1 MLEMITSDGVEFDC
15 RGALAVESRVKIRR
29 EKNAAGDF
37 RGANGMNVLR
47 RIFSILAMTIVC
59 VMPCVAQTR
68 PAAAPVAK
76 SSAHAA
82 KPGGANARPKL
93 VVILVVDQMRA
104 DYVEHFRQQWT
115 GGLARLVNE
124 GAWFRQAA
132 YPYQTTVTCVGH
144 TTISTGAFPVTSGVV
159 ANTWYERD
167 EEGGAK
173 NVACTA
179 DLHVKDI
186 GIGGETS
193 GGDSPARLRVDTFSD
208 ALREQSGGG
217 TRVVA
222 FSLKARA
229 AITLAGH
236 RADAVAWHDTRT
248 GAWATSS
255 FYGAA
260 APDFL
265 THYVTAH
272 PVSADYG
279 KTWTLLLPES
289 EYLYGDPNI
298 DPPDGRRAPNGWTTS
313 FPHPLR
319 GLPADTAPGPAFY
332 TQWDA
337 SPFSDAYMARMASAA
352 VDSLKLGQGASTDFL
367 AISFS
372 ALDEIGHGT
381 GPHSREVQ
389 DILAHLDQ
397 DLGELFAHL
406 DAKVGKGNY
415 VVAFSADHG
424 VAPIPEQA
432 QRDGLGGGRVSTAA
446 IRRAINQLTGESIG
460 DANAVGAFNDGD
472 LSFTAS
478 ASEKLRKKPEALAAI
493 VCAIEATPG
502 IARVFRPEELY
513 PLPQTPDP
521 ILRAAS
527 LSYVE
532 GRSGDLIVALK
543 PYWIFGEAAGGGT
556 THGSANLYDQRVPL
570 LFYGAGIHPGIFL
583 SGASPA
589 DIAPTLAYLCGITL
603 ARVDGHLLTEAV
615 APNSQTSAPG
625 RTTTPQ

>member
-1 MLEMITSDGVEFDC
+1 M
-15 RGALAVESRVKIRR
+15 
-29 EKNAAGDF
+29 NA
-37 RGANGMNVLR
+37 RR
-47 RIFSILAMTIVC
+47 RIFLSILAIAVTSA
-59 VMPCVAQTR
+59 MPCAAQTK
-68 PAAAPVAK
+68 PATVPAKAPV
-76 SSAHAA
+76 HATHA
-82 KPGGANARPKL
+82 GIANPRPKL

-124 GAWFRQAA
+124 GAWFREAA
-132 YPYQTTVTCVGH
+132 YPYQTTVTCAGH
-144 TTISTGAFPVTSGVV
+144 TTISTGAFPATSGVI
-159 ANTWYERD
+159 ANSWYERD

-173 NVACTA
+173 SVACTT
-179 DLHVKDI
+179 DSHVKDI

-236 RADAVAWHDTRT
+236 RADAVAWHDART

-255 FYGAA
+255 FYGATSS
-260 APDFL
+260 DFL
-265 THYVTAH
+265 TQYVMAH

-279 KTWTLLLPES
+279 KTWALLLPES
-289 EYLYGDPNI
+289 AYLYNDPA
-298 DPPDGRRAPNGWTTS
+298 DGRRAPNGWTTS

-319 GLPADTAPGPAFY
+319 GLPTDTAPSPTFY
-332 TQWDA
+332 AQWDA
-337 SPFSDAYMARMASAA
+337 SPFSDAYMARMAGAA
-352 VDSLKLGQGASTDFL
+352 VDSLKLGQGSSTDFL
-367 AISFS
+367 AVSFS
-372 ALDEIGHGT
+372 ALDDIGHPM

-389 DILAHLDQ
+389 DVLARLDR

-406 DAKVGKGNY
+406 DAKVGRGNY

-432 QRDGLGGGRVSTAA
+432 QRDGLGGGRVSTAT
-446 IRRAINQLTGESIG
+446 IRKQINQLTGDLIG
-460 DANAVGAFNDGD
+460 DANAVGAITDGD
-472 LSFTAS
+472 ISFTA
-478 ASEKLRKKPEALAAI
+478 AAYEKLHKKPEALDAI
-493 VCAIEATPG
+493 VREIAATLG
-502 IARVFRPEELY
+502 VARVFRPEELY

-527 LSYVE
+527 LSYVP
-532 GRSGDLIVALK
+532 GRSGDLVVSLK
-543 PYWIFGEAAGGGT
+543 PYWIFSNTPNDGT
-556 THGSANLYDQRVPL
+556 THGSAYLYDQRVPL
-570 LFYGAGIHPGIFL
+570 IFYGFGIRHGEFL
-583 SGASPA
+583 TGSSSA

-603 ARVDGHLLTEAV
+603 ARVDGHLLTDAV
-615 APNSQTSAPG
+615 APISSTPAPA
-625 RTTTPQ
+625 RTTTPH

>member
-1 MLEMITSDGVEFDC
+1 MIA
-15 RGALAVESRVKIRR
+15 RGRILLSVLTMALA
-29 EKNAAGDF
+29 G
-37 RGANGMNVLR
+37 
-47 RIFSILAMTIVC
+47 AMT
-59 VMPCVAQTR
+59 CVAQTK
-68 PAAAPVAK
+68 PAAAP
-76 SSAHAA
+76 A
-82 KPGGANARPKL
+82 KPPVHTTKAGTANPRPKL

-132 YPYQTTVTCVGH
+132 YPYMTTVTCVGH
-144 TTISTGAFPVTSGVV
+144 TTISTGAFPATSGVV
-159 ANTWYERD
+159 GNTWYDRD

-173 NVACTA
+173 SVACTA
-179 DLHVKDI
+179 DSHVKDI

-193 GGDSPARLRVDTFSD
+193 GGDSPARLRVNTFSD

-229 AITLAGH
+229 AVTLAGH
-236 RADAVAWHDTRT
+236 RADAVAWHDART

-255 FYGAA
+255 FYGAS
-260 APDFL
+260 APEFL
-265 THYVTAH
+265 SQYVTAH

-289 EYLYGDPNI
+289 AYLYNDPV
-298 DPPDGRRAPNGWTTS
+298 DGRHAPNGWTTS

-319 GLPADTAPGPAFY
+319 GLPTDNAPGPAFY

-367 AISFS
+367 AVSFS

-397 DLGELFAHL
+397 DLGDFFAHL
-406 DAKVGKGNY
+406 DAKVGRGNY

-424 VAPIPEQA
+424 VAPVPEQA
-432 QRDGLGGGRVSTAA
+432 QRDGLGGGRVSTTA
-446 IRRAINQLTGESIG
+446 IRRAINQLTTDSIG
-460 DANAVGAFNDGD
+460 DANAVAAISDAD
-472 LSFTAS
+472 ISFTPA
-478 ASEKLRKKPEALAAI
+478 AYEKLRKKPEALDAI
-493 VCAIEATPG
+493 VRAIEATPG
-502 IARVFRPEELY
+502 VLRVFRPEELH

-527 LSYVE
+527 LSYVP
-532 GRSGDLIVALK
+532 GRSGDLIVALR
-543 PYWIFGEAAGGGT
+543 PYWIVGNSPNDGT
-556 THGSANLYDQRVPL
+556 THGTANSYDQRVPL
-570 LFYGAGIHPGIFL
+570 FFYGFGIRPGIFL
-583 SGASPA
+583 TSASSA

-603 ARVDGHLLTEAV
+603 ARVDGHLLTDAV
-615 APNSQTSAPG
+615 ETKSPA
-625 RTTTPQ
+625 TTPAPARGSNPH

>member
-1 MLEMITSDGVEFDC
+1 MIVRRRLFLSIL
-15 RGALAVESRVKIRR
+15 ALAVY
-29 EKNAAGDF
+29 A
-37 RGANGMNVLR
+37 
-47 RIFSILAMTIVC
+47 
-59 VMPCVAQTR
+59 MPCIAQTK
-68 PAAAPVAK
+68 PAVA
-76 SSAHAA
+76 SA
-82 KPGGANARPKL
+82 KPAVHATKASLASARPKL

-132 YPYQTTVTCVGH
+132 YPYQTTVTCAGH
-144 TTISTGAFPVTSGVV
+144 TTISTGAFPATSGVI
-159 ANTWYERD
+159 ANSWYERD

-173 NVACTA
+173 SVACTA
-179 DLHVKDI
+179 DSHVKDI

-236 RADAVAWHDTRT
+236 RADAVAWHDART

-255 FYGAA
+255 FYGASE
-260 APDFL
+260 FL
-265 THYVTAH
+265 NEYVAAH
-272 PVSADYG
+272 PVSADFG

-289 EYLYGDPNI
+289 AYLYN

-319 GLPADTAPGPAFY
+319 GLPTDTAPGATFY
-332 TQWDA
+332 AQWDA
-337 SPFSDAYMARMASAA
+337 SPFSDAYMARMAGAA

-367 AISFS
+367 AVSFS
-372 ALDEIGHGT
+372 ALDEIGHPM
-381 GPHSREVQ
+381 GPHSHEVQ
-389 DILAHLDQ
+389 DVLARLDR

-406 DAKVGKGNY
+406 DAKVGRGNY

-432 QRDGLGGGRVSTAA
+432 QRDGLGGGRVSTAT
-446 IRRAINQLTGESIG
+446 IRKQINQLTGDSIG
-460 DANAVGAFNDGD
+460 DANAVGAITDGD
-472 LSFTAS
+472 VSFTA
-478 ASEKLRKKPEALAAI
+478 AAYEKLRKKPEAIEAI
-493 VCAIEATPG
+493 VREIAATPG
-502 IARVFRPEELY
+502 VARVFRPEELY

-527 LSYVE
+527 LSYVP
-532 GRSGDLIVALK
+532 GRSGDLVVSLK
-543 PYWIFGEAAGGGT
+543 PYWIFSNTPNDGT
-556 THGSANLYDQRVPL
+556 THGSAYLYDQRVPL
-570 LFYGAGIHPGIFL
+570 IFYGAGIHAGIFL
-583 SGASPA
+583 NGASPA

-603 ARVDGHLLTEAV
+603 ARVDGHLLTHAI
-615 APNSQTSAPG
+615 ASNSQALAPP
-625 RTTTPQ
+625 RATTTH

>member
-1 MLEMITSDGVEFDC
+1 MNAR
-15 RGALAVESRVKIRR
+15 RGIIL
-29 EKNAAGDF
+29 
-37 RGANGMNVLR
+37 
-47 RIFSILAMTIVC
+47 SILAIAATGA
-59 VMPCVAQTR
+59 MPCIGQTK
-68 PAAAPVAK
+68 PAAASPKAPV
-76 SSAHAA
+76 HAA
-82 KPGGANARPKL
+82 RTGTANPRPKL

-144 TTISTGAFPVTSGVV
+144 TTISTGAFPVTHGVV
-159 ANTWYERD
+159 GNGWYDRD

-173 NVACTA
+173 SVACTT
-179 DLHVKDI
+179 DSHVKNI

-236 RADAVAWHDTRT
+236 RADAVAWHDPRT

-255 FYGAA
+255 FYGATA
-260 APDFL
+260 SDFL
-265 THYVTAH
+265 TQYVTAH

-279 KTWTLLLPES
+279 KTWALALPES
-289 EYLYGDPNI
+289 SYLYNDPA
-298 DPPDGRRAPNGWTTS
+298 DGRHAPNGWTTS

-319 GLPADTAPGPAFY
+319 GLPTDTAPGPAFFV
-332 TQWDA
+332 QWDA
-337 SPFSDAYMARMASAA
+337 SPYSDAYMARMAGAA

-367 AISFS
+367 AVSFS

-389 DILAHLDQ
+389 DILVNLDR

-406 DAKVGKGNY
+406 DAKVGRGNY

-432 QRDGLGGGRVSTAA
+432 QRDGLGGGRISTAA
-446 IRRAINQLTGESIG
+446 IRRQINQMTAESIG
-460 DANAVGAFNDGD
+460 DANAVGALGEADI
-472 LSFTAS
+472 SFTPA
-478 ASEKLRKKPEALAAI
+478 AYEKLRKKPEALDAI
-493 VCAIEATPG
+493 IRAVEATPG
-502 IARVFRPEELY
+502 ILRVFRPEELR

-527 LSYVE
+527 LSYFP
-532 GRSGDLIVALK
+532 GHSGDLIFALK
-543 PYWIFGEAAGGGT
+543 PYWISSANDGT
-556 THGSANLYDQRVPL
+556 THGTSNSYDQRVPL
-570 LFYGAGIHPGIFL
+570 IFFGSGIHPGIFL
-583 SGASPA
+583 NSASPA

-603 ARVDGHLLTEAV
+603 ARVDGHLLPDAV
-615 APNSQTSAPG
+615 APISSTPTPS
-625 RTTTPQ
+625 RTTTPH

>member
-1 MLEMITSDGVEFDC
+1 MSV
-15 RGALAVESRVKIRR
+15 R
-29 EKNAAGDF
+29 
-37 RGANGMNVLR
+37 R
-47 RIFSILAMTIVC
+47 RIFLSIIAMALTCAV
-59 VMPCVAQTR
+59 PCIAQTK
-68 PAAAPVAK
+68 PAAAPAK
-76 SSAHAA
+76 APAHAA
-82 KPGGANARPKL
+82 KAGTANPRPKL

-144 TTISTGAFPVTSGVV
+144 TTISTGAFPMTSGVV
-159 ANTWYERD
+159 GNSWYDRD

-179 DLHVKDI
+179 DSHVKDL

-236 RADAVAWHDTRT
+236 RADAVAWHDART

-255 FYGAA
+255 FYGAT
-260 APDFL
+260 APEFL
-265 THYVTAH
+265 TQYVTAH

-279 KTWTLLLPES
+279 KTWTLALPDS
-289 EYLYGDPNI
+289 AYLYNDPM
-298 DPPDGRRAPNGWTTS
+298 DGRHAPNGWTTS

-319 GLPADTAPGPAFY
+319 GLPTDTAPGPAFY

-337 SPFSDAYMARMASAA
+337 SPFSDAYMARMAIAA

-389 DILAHLDQ
+389 DILANLDR
-397 DLGELFAHL
+397 DLGELFSHL
-406 DAKVGKGNY
+406 DAKVGRGNY

-432 QRDGLGGGRVSTAA
+432 QRDGLGGGRISAAA
-446 IRRAINQLTGESIG
+446 IRRAVNQVAGESIG
-460 DANAVGAFNDGD
+460 DVNAAAAFTDED
-472 LSFTAS
+472 LSFTA
-478 ASEKLRKKPEALAAI
+478 AAYEKLRKKPEALDAI
-493 VCAIEATPG
+493 IRAIEATPG
-502 IARVFRPEELY
+502 VLRVFRPEELH
-513 PLPQTPDP
+513 PLPQTPDL

-527 LSYVE
+527 LSYVP
-532 GRSGDLIVALK
+532 GRSGDLIVALN
-543 PYWIFGEAAGGGT
+543 PYWIFSNTPNDGT
-556 THGSANLYDQRVPL
+556 THGSANSYDQRVPL
-570 LFYGAGIHPGIFL
+570 IFYGAGIHPGIFL
-583 SGASPA
+583 NTASPA

-615 APNSQTSAPG
+615 APNSQTSAPA
-625 RTTTPQ
+625 RAMSPH

>member
-1 MLEMITSDGVEFDC
+1 MIVG
-15 RGALAVESRVKIRR
+15 RGIIL
-29 EKNAAGDF
+29 
-37 RGANGMNVLR
+37 
-47 RIFSILAMTIVC
+47 SILAIAVIGAR
-59 VMPCVAQTR
+59 PCIAQTK
-68 PAAAPVAK
+68 PAAAPAK
-76 SSAHAA
+76 APVHAVHT
-82 KPGGANARPKL
+82 GTANLRPKL

-144 TTISTGAFPVTSGVV
+144 TTISTGAFPVTHGVV
-159 ANTWYERD
+159 GNGWYDRD

-173 NVACTA
+173 SVTCTTDSHA
-179 DLHVKDI
+179 KNI

-193 GGDSPARLRVDTFSD
+193 GADSPARLRVDTFSD

-236 RADAVAWHDTRT
+236 RADAVAWHDPRT

-255 FYGAA
+255 FYGATA
-260 APDFL
+260 SDFL
-265 THYVTAH
+265 TQYVTAH

-279 KTWTLLLPES
+279 KTWALALPES
-289 EYLYGDPNI
+289 AYLYDDPA
-298 DPPDGRRAPNGWTTS
+298 DGRHTPNGWTTS

-319 GLPADTAPGPAFY
+319 GLPTDTAPGPAFFV
-332 TQWDA
+332 QWDA
-337 SPFSDAYMARMASAA
+337 SPFSDAYMARMAGAA
-352 VDSLKLGQGASTDFL
+352 VDSLKLGQSASTDFL
-367 AISFS
+367 AVSFS

-389 DILAHLDQ
+389 DVLVRLDG

-406 DAKVGKGNY
+406 DAKVGRGNY

-424 VAPIPEQA
+424 VAPVPEQA
-432 QRDGLGGGRVSTAA
+432 QRDGLGGGRISTAA
-446 IRRAINQLTGESIG
+446 LRRAINQLTSESIG
-460 DANAVGAFNDGD
+460 DANAVAAVGEGD
-472 LSFTAS
+472 ISFTPA
-478 ASEKLRKKPEALAAI
+478 AYEKLRKKPETLEAI
-493 VCAIEATPG
+493 IREVAATPG
-502 IARVFRPEELY
+502 VLRVFRPEELR

-527 LSYVE
+527 LSYVS
-532 GRSGDLIVALK
+532 GRSGDLLFALK
-543 PYWIFGEAAGGGT
+543 PYWIANTTDGT
-556 THGSANLYDQRVPL
+556 THGTSNIYDQRVPL
-570 LFYGAGIHPGIFL
+570 IFFGAGIHPGIFL
-583 SGASPA
+583 SNASPA

-603 ARVDGHLLTEAV
+603 ARVDGHLLTDAV
-615 APNSQTSAPG
+615 APNSSTPAPP
-625 RTTTPQ
+625 RATTPH

>member
-1 MLEMITSDGVEFDC
+1 MDV
-15 RGALAVESRVKIRR
+15 R
-29 EKNAAGDF
+29 
-37 RGANGMNVLR
+37 R
-47 RIFSILAMTIVC
+47 RIFLSILATALAC
-59 VMPCVAQTR
+59 AMPCIAQTK
-68 PAAAPVAK
+68 PAATSAKAPVRAT
-76 SSAHAA
+76 HA
-82 KPGGANARPKL
+82 GTANARPKL

-115 GGLARLVNE
+115 GGLARLLNG

-159 ANTWYERD
+159 ANSWYDRD

-173 NVACTA
+173 SVTCTA
-179 DLHVKDI
+179 DSHVKNI

-236 RADAVAWHDTRT
+236 RADAVAWHDART

-255 FYGAA
+255 FYGASE
-260 APDFL
+260 FL
-265 THYVTAH
+265 TQYVTAH

-289 EYLYGDPNI
+289 AYLYDEPM
-298 DPPDGRRAPNGWTTS
+298 DGRRAPNGWTTS
-313 FPHPLR
+313 FPHALR
-319 GLPADTAPGPAFY
+319 GLPTDTAPTPAFY
-332 TQWDA
+332 AQWDA
-337 SPFSDAYMARMASAA
+337 SPYSDAYLAKMASAA
-352 VDSLKLGQGASTDFL
+352 VDSLKLGQRASTDFL
-367 AISFS
+367 AVSFS

-389 DILAHLDQ
+389 DVLAQLDR
-397 DLGELFAHL
+397 DLGELFSHL
-406 DAKVGKGNY
+406 DAKVGRGNY

-432 QRDGLGGGRVSTAA
+432 QRDGLGGGRVSATA
-446 IRRAINQLTGESIG
+446 IRRQINQLTGESIG
-460 DANAVGAFNDGD
+460 DANAVGAMTDGD
-472 LSFTAS
+472 ISFTA
-478 ASEKLRKKPEALAAI
+478 AAYEKLRKKPEALEAI
-493 VCAIEATPG
+493 VREITATPG
-502 IARVFRPEELY
+502 VARVFRPEELH
-513 PLPQTPDP
+513 PLPQTPDA
-521 ILRAAS
+521 ILRAVS
-527 LSYVE
+527 LSYFP
-532 GRSGDLIVALK
+532 GRGGDLVVALK
-543 PYWIFGEAAGGGT
+543 PYWIFSNTANDGT
-556 THGSANLYDQRVPL
+556 THGSANSYDQRVPIF
-570 LFYGAGIHPGIFL
+570 FYGAGIHPGIFL
-583 SGASPA
+583 SNASPA

-603 ARVDGHLLTEAV
+603 ARVDGHLLADAV
-615 APNSQTSAPG
+615 NANLQTSP
-625 RTTTPQ
+625 TPHVANPH

>member
-1 MLEMITSDGVEFDC
+1 V
-15 RGALAVESRVKIRR
+15 RLAAFAENRRAKIRR
-29 EKNAAGDF
+29 ATSVADET
-37 RGANGMNVLR
+37 RGANGMNARL
-47 RIFSILAMTIVC
+47 RIFLSILVMALAC
-59 VMPCVAQTR
+59 AMPCIAQTK
-68 PAAAPVAK
+68 PATAPAK
-76 SSAHAA
+76 VPMHAA
-82 KPGGANARPKL
+82 KAGTANLRPKL

-144 TTISTGAFPVTSGVV
+144 TTISTGAFPVTHGVV
-159 ANTWYERD
+159 GNGWYDRD

-173 NVACTA
+173 SVTCTS
-179 DLHVKDI
+179 DSHVKDL

-236 RADAVAWHDTRT
+236 RADVVAWHDPRT

-255 FYGAA
+255 FYGATV
-260 APDFL
+260 PEFM
-265 THYVTAH
+265 TQYVTAH

-279 KTWTLLLPES
+279 KTWALALPES
-289 EYLYGDPNI
+289 AYLYN
-298 DPPDGRRAPNGWTTS
+298 DPPDGRHAPNGWTTS

-319 GLPADTAPGPAFY
+319 GLPTDTAPGPAFY

-337 SPFSDAYMARMASAA
+337 SPLADAYLARMAGAA
-352 VDSLKLGQGASTDFL
+352 VDSLKLGQGASTDFV
-367 AISFS
+367 AVSFS
-372 ALDEIGHGT
+372 ALDEIGHGA

-389 DILAHLDQ
+389 DILVNLDK

-406 DAKVGKGNY
+406 DAKVGRGNY

-424 VAPIPEQA
+424 VAPVPEQS
-432 QRDGLGGGRVSTAA
+432 QRDGLGGGRISTAA
-446 IRRAINQLTGESIG
+446 IRRAINQLTSESIG
-460 DANAVGAFNDGD
+460 DANAVGAIGEADI
-472 LSFTAS
+472 SFTPGAY
-478 ASEKLRKKPEALAAI
+478 EKLRKKPEALDAI
-493 VCAIEATPG
+493 IHAIEATPG
-502 IARVFRPEELY
+502 ILRVFRPEELR

-527 LSYVE
+527 LSYFP
-532 GRSGDLIVALK
+532 GRSGDLIFALK
-543 PYWIFGEAAGGGT
+543 PYWISSADGT
-556 THGSANLYDQRVPL
+556 THGTSNAYDQRVPL
-570 LFYGAGIHPGIFL
+570 IFFGAGFHPGIFL
-583 SGASPA
+583 STASPA

-603 ARVDGHLLTEAV
+603 ARVDGHLLTDAV
-615 APNSQTSAPG
+615 APNSPANAATPARP
-625 RTTTPQ
+625 TTPH

>member
-1 MLEMITSDGVEFDC
+1 MLTPSHVKFARNAAHAAI
-15 RGALAVESRVKIRR
+15 SRAKIRFAETFAR
-29 EKNAAGDF
+29 EI
-37 RGANGMNVLR
+37 RGANGMNAR
-47 RIFSILAMTIVC
+47 RRMCLSILAIVLTC
-59 VMPCVAQTR
+59 AMPCVAQTK
-68 PAAAPVAK
+68 PAAASAK
-76 SSAHAA
+76 THVRATKA
-82 KPGGANARPKL
+82 GTANVRPKL

-124 GAWFRQAA
+124 GSWFRQAA
-132 YPYQTTVTCVGH
+132 YPYETTVTCVGH

-159 ANTWYERD
+159 ANSWYERE

-173 NVACTA
+173 SVTCTA
-179 DLHVKDI
+179 DSHVKNI

-236 RADAVAWHDTRT
+236 RADAVAWHDART
-248 GAWATSS
+248 GAWVTSS
-255 FYGAA
+255 FYGAS
-260 APDFL
+260 APEFL
-265 THYVTAH
+265 TQYVTAH

-289 EYLYGDPNI
+289 AYLYDDPM
-298 DPPDGRRAPNGWTTS
+298 DGRHAPNGWTTS

-319 GLPADTAPGPAFY
+319 GLPTDTAPGPAFY

-337 SPFSDAYMARMASAA
+337 SPYSDAYMARMASAA

-367 AISFS
+367 AVSFS

-389 DILAHLDQ
+389 DVLARLDR
-397 DLGELFAHL
+397 DLCEFFAHL
-406 DAKVGKGNY
+406 DAKVGRGNY

-432 QRDGLGGGRVSTAA
+432 ERDGLGGGRVSTAA
-446 IRRAINQLTGESIG
+446 IRRAINQMTGESIG
-460 DANAVGAFNDGD
+460 DANAVGAMTDGD

-478 ASEKLRKKPEALAAI
+478 AYEKLRKKPEALEAI
-493 VCAIEATPG
+493 VREITATAG
-502 IARVFRPEELY
+502 VTRVFRPEELH

-527 LSYVE
+527 LSYVP

-543 PYWIFGEAAGGGT
+543 PYWIFGEAGGGGT
-556 THGSANLYDQRVPL
+556 SHGSANSYDQRVPL
-570 LFYGAGIHPGIFL
+570 FFYGSGIHPGIFL
-583 SGASPA
+583 SGSSPA

-603 ARVDGHLLTEAV
+603 ARVDGHLLIDAV
-615 APNSQTSAPG
+615 APNSQMPAPA
-625 RTTTPQ
+625 RITNPH

>member
-1 MLEMITSDGVEFDC
+1 M
-15 RGALAVESRVKIRR
+15 
-29 EKNAAGDF
+29 NA
-37 RGANGMNVLR
+37 RQ
-47 RIFSILAMTIVC
+47 RIFLSILAMTLTC
-59 VMPCVAQTR
+59 AMPRAAQTKR
-68 PAAAPVAK
+68 PAAPAKAPARSAK
-76 SSAHAA
+76 A
-82 KPGGANARPKL
+82 GTANRRPKL

-104 DYVEHFRQQWT
+104 DYVERFRQQWT

-132 YPYQTTVTCVGH
+132 YPYETTVTCVGH
-144 TTISTGAFPVTSGVV
+144 TTISTGAFPMTSGIV
-159 ANTWYERD
+159 ANAWYERD

-173 NVACTA
+173 SVTCTA
-179 DLHVKDI
+179 DSHVKNI

-236 RADAVAWHDTRT
+236 RADAVAWHDART
-248 GAWATSS
+248 GAWATSA
-255 FYGAA
+255 FYGAS

-265 THYVTAH
+265 TQYVTAH

-279 KTWTLLLPES
+279 KTWSLLLPES
-289 EYLYGDPNI
+289 AYLYNDPV
-298 DPPDGRRAPNGWTTS
+298 DGRRTPNGWTTS

-319 GLPADTAPGPAFY
+319 GLPTETAPGPAFY
-332 TQWDA
+332 AQWDA
-337 SPFSDAYMARMASAA
+337 SPFSDAYMTRMAGAA

-367 AISFS
+367 AVSFS

-389 DILAHLDQ
+389 DILANLDR

-406 DAKVGKGNY
+406 DAKVGRGNY

-432 QRDGLGGGRVSTAA
+432 QRDGLGGGRVSSAA
-446 IRRAINQLTGESIG
+446 IRRAVNQLAAESIG
-460 DANAVGAFNDGD
+460 DANAVAAFTDED
-472 LSFTAS
+472 LSFTA
-478 ASEKLRKKPEALAAI
+478 AAYEKLRKKPEALDGI
-493 VCAIEATPG
+493 IHAIEATPG
-502 IARVFRPEELY
+502 VLRVFRPEELH

-527 LSYVE
+527 LSYVP

-543 PYWIFGEAAGGGT
+543 PYWIFSNTPNDGT
-556 THGSANLYDQRVPL
+556 THGSANSYDQRVPL
-570 LFYGAGIHPGIFL
+570 IFFGAGIHPGTFL
-583 SGASPA
+583 GNASPA

-603 ARVDGHLLTEAV
+603 ARVDGHLLTDAV
-615 APNSQTSAPG
+615 APNSQTPAAARATNSH
-625 RTTTPQ
+625 

>member
-1 MLEMITSDGVEFDC
+1 M
-15 RGALAVESRVKIRR
+15 
-29 EKNAAGDF
+29 NA
-37 RGANGMNVLR
+37 RR
-47 RIFSILAMTIVC
+47 RIFLSILTMAFACTL
-59 VMPCVAQTR
+59 PCVAQMKPST
-68 PAAAPVAK
+68 PPVKAPVHAVK
-76 SSAHAA
+76 SGTAH
-82 KPGGANARPKL
+82 PRPKL

-132 YPYQTTVTCVGH
+132 YPYETTVTCVGH

-159 ANTWYERD
+159 GNSWYERD

-173 NVACTA
+173 SVACTS
-179 DLHVKDI
+179 DPHVKNI

-193 GGDSPARLRVDTFSD
+193 GGDSPMRLRVDTFSD
-208 ALREQSGGG
+208 ALREQSSGG

-229 AITLAGH
+229 AVTLAGH
-236 RADAVAWHDTRT
+236 RADAVAWHDART

-255 FYGAA
+255 FYGAS
-260 APDFL
+260 APEFL
-265 THYVTAH
+265 TQYVTAH

-279 KTWTLLLPES
+279 KTWTALLPDS
-289 EYLYGDPNI
+289 AYLYNDPNI
-298 DPPDGRRAPNGWTTS
+298 DPLDGRRAPNGWTTS

-319 GLPADTAPGPAFY
+319 GLPTDTAPGPAFY

-352 VDSLKLGQGASTDFL
+352 VDSLKLGQRASTDFL

-372 ALDEIGHGT
+372 ALDEIAHGT

-397 DLGELFAHL
+397 DLGELFTHL
-406 DAKVGKGNY
+406 DAKVGRGNY

-432 QRDGLGGGRVSTAA
+432 IRDGLGGGRVSSAA
-446 IRRAINQLTGESIG
+446 IRRAINQLAGESIG
-460 DANAVGAFNDGD
+460 DANAVGAFTDED
-472 LSFTAS
+472 LSFTA
-478 ASEKLRKKPEALAAI
+478 AAYEKLRKKPEALDAI
-493 VCAIEATPG
+493 VRAIESTPG
-502 IARVFRPEELY
+502 VLRVFRPSELH

-527 LSYVE
+527 LSYVP

-556 THGSANLYDQRVPL
+556 THGSANSYDQRVPL
-570 LFYGAGIHPGIFL
+570 LFYGFGIHPGIFL
-583 SGASPA
+583 TTASSA

-603 ARVDGHLLTEAV
+603 ARVDGHLLTDAV
-615 APNSQTSAPG
+615 APNSH
-625 RTTTPQ
+625 

>member
-1 MLEMITSDGVEFDC
+1 VIP
-15 RGALAVESRVKIRR
+15 RAKIRR
-29 EKNAAGDF
+29 NENVADDL
-37 RGANGMNVLR
+37 RGVNGMKVRR
-47 RIFSILAMTIVC
+47 RIFFSILTMTLAVA
-59 VMPCVAQTR
+59 MPCVAQTK
-68 PAAAPVAK
+68 PTATPAK
-76 SSAHAA
+76 SPVHAT
-82 KPGGANARPKL
+82 KVGTANPRPKL

-104 DYVEHFRQQWT
+104 DYVENFRQQWT

-124 GAWFRQAA
+124 GAWFRHAA
-132 YPYQTTVTCVGH
+132 YPYLTTVTCVGH

-159 ANTWYERD
+159 GNTWYERD

-173 NVACTA
+173 SVACTA
-179 DLHVKDI
+179 DSHVKNI

-229 AITLAGH
+229 AVTLAGH
-236 RADAVAWHDTRT
+236 RADAVAWHDART

-255 FYGAA
+255 FYGAS
-260 APDFL
+260 APEFL
-265 THYVTAH
+265 TQYVAAH

-279 KTWTLLLPES
+279 KTWSLLLPES
-289 EYLYGDPNI
+289 AYLYGDPNR
-298 DPPDGRRAPNGWTTS
+298 DTMDGRRAPNGWTTS
-313 FPHPLR
+313 FPHPMR
-319 GLPADTAPGPAFY
+319 GLPTDTAPGPAFY
-332 TQWDA
+332 AQWDA

-389 DILAHLDQ
+389 DILVHLDQ

-406 DAKVGKGNY
+406 DAKVGRGNY

-424 VAPIPEQA
+424 VAPVPEQA
-432 QRDGLGGGRVSTAA
+432 QRDGLGGGRVSIAA
-446 IRRAINQLTGESIG
+446 MRRAINQLTGESIG
-460 DANAVGAFNDGD
+460 DANAVAASSDAD
-472 LSFTAS
+472 ISFTA
-478 ASEKLRKKPEALAAI
+478 AAYEKLRKKPEALDAI
-493 VCAIEATPG
+493 VHAIEATPG
-502 IARVFRPEELY
+502 VLRVFRPEELR

-527 LSYVE
+527 LSYVP
-532 GRSGDLIVALK
+532 GRSGDLMMALK
-543 PYWIFGEAAGGGT
+543 PYWISSTNDGT
-556 THGSANLYDQRVPL
+556 THGTSNLYDQRVPL
-570 LFYGAGIHPGIFL
+570 IFYGFGIHPGVFL
-583 SGASPA
+583 TSASSA

-603 ARVDGHLLTEAV
+603 ARVDGHLLTDAV
-615 APNSQTSAPG
+615 TPNSPSITPAPA
-625 RTTTPQ
+625 RATNPH

>member
-1 MLEMITSDGVEFDC
+1 MARLVVPRD
-15 RGALAVESRVKIRR
+15 KIRR
-29 EKNAAGDF
+29 ARSGAKEPQ
-37 RGANGMNVLR
+37 GANEMNVRR
-47 RIFSILAMTIVC
+47 RIFFSTLTLALAC
-59 VMPCVAQTR
+59 AMPCIAQTK
-68 PAAAPVAK
+68 PAAAPAAKKSVPSAK
-76 SSAHAA
+76 SST
-82 KPGGANARPKL
+82 ANARPKL

-132 YPYQTTVTCVGH
+132 YPYETTVTCVGH
-144 TTISTGAFPVTSGVV
+144 TTISTGAFPLTSGVV

-179 DLHVKDI
+179 DSHVKDI

-229 AITLAGH
+229 AVTLAGH
-236 RADAVAWHDTRT
+236 RADAVAWHDART

-255 FYGAA
+255 FYGESV
-260 APDFL
+260 PEFL
-265 THYVTAH
+265 KQYVMAH
-272 PVSADYG
+272 PVNADYG

-289 EYLYGDPNI
+289 AYLYNDPV
-298 DPPDGRRAPNGWTTS
+298 DRRHVPNGWTTS

-367 AISFS
+367 AVSFS
-372 ALDEIGHGT
+372 ALDEIAHGT
-381 GPHSREVQ
+381 GPHSWEVQ
-389 DILAHLDQ
+389 DILAHLDR

-406 DAKVGKGNY
+406 DAKVGRGNY

-432 QRDGLGGGRVSTAA
+432 VHDGLGGGRVSTAA
-446 IRRAINQLTGESIG
+446 IRRAINQMTSESIG
-460 DANAVGAFNDGD
+460 DASAVAAFTDED
-472 LSFTAS
+472 LSFTA
-478 ASEKLRKKPEALAAI
+478 AADEKLRKKPEALDAI
-493 VCAIEATPG
+493 VRAIEATPG
-502 IARVFRPEELY
+502 VSRVFRPSELY

-521 ILRAAS
+521 VRRAAS
-527 LSYVE
+527 LSYFP

-543 PYWIFGEAAGGGT
+543 PYWIFGEAAGTGT
-556 THGSANLYDQRVPL
+556 THGSANSYDQRVPL
-570 LFYGAGIHPGIFL
+570 FFYGFGIHPGIFL
-583 SGASPA
+583 TTASSA

-603 ARVDGHLLTEAV
+603 ARVDGHLLTDAV
-615 APNSQTSAPG
+615 TQTSETHAPV
-625 RTTTPQ
+625 RVVNPN

>member
-1 MLEMITSDGVEFDC
+1 MLWAITGV
-15 RGALAVESRVKIRR
+15 
-29 EKNAAGDF
+29 
-37 RGANGMNVLR
+37 NGMNARR
-47 RIFSILAMTIVC
+47 RIFSILAILLTSAI
-59 VMPCVAQTR
+59 PCVAQTKST
-68 PAAAPVAK
+68 AAPVAK
-76 SSAHAA
+76 APAHAA
-82 KPGGANARPKL
+82 KAGTANARPKL

-132 YPYQTTVTCVGH
+132 YPYETTVTCVGH
-144 TTISTGAFPVTSGVV
+144 TTISTGAFPVTSGIV

-173 NVACTA
+173 NVACTS
-179 DLHVKDI
+179 DSRVKNI

-236 RADAVAWHDTRT
+236 RADAVAWHDART

-255 FYGAA
+255 FYGAS

-265 THYVTAH
+265 TQYVTAH

-289 EYLYGDPNI
+289 AYLYNDPNS
-298 DPPDGRRAPNGWTTS
+298 DPMDGRRAPNGWTTS

-319 GLPADTAPGPAFY
+319 GLPTDTAPGPAFY

-352 VDSLKLGQGASTDFL
+352 VDSLKLGQGASTNFL
-367 AISFS
+367 AVSFS
-372 ALDEIGHGT
+372 ALDEIGHGS

-389 DILAHLDQ
+389 DILANLDR

-406 DAKVGKGNY
+406 DAKVGRGNY

-424 VAPIPEQA
+424 VAPIPDQSV
-432 QRDGLGGGRVSTAA
+432 RDGLGGGRVSTAA
-446 IRRAINQLTGESIG
+446 IRRTINQLTGESIG
-460 DANAVGAFNDGD
+460 DANAVGAFTDED
-472 LSFTAS
+472 LSFTA
-478 ASEKLRKKPEALAAI
+478 AAYEKLRKKPEALDAI
-493 VCAIEATPG
+493 VRAIEATPG
-502 IARVFRPEELY
+502 VARVFRPQELY

-527 LSYVE
+527 LSYVP

-543 PYWIFGEAAGGGT
+543 PYWIFGEAGGGGT
-556 THGSANLYDQRVPL
+556 THGSANSYDQRVPL
-570 LFYGAGIHPGIFL
+570 LFYGFGIHPGIFL
-583 SGASPA
+583 TTASSA

-603 ARVDGHLLTEAV
+603 ARVDGHLLTDAV
-615 APNSQTSAPG
+615 APNSQTPALMH
-625 RTTTPQ
+625 TTSPH

>member
-1 MLEMITSDGVEFDC
+1 M
-15 RGALAVESRVKIRR
+15 
-29 EKNAAGDF
+29 NAE
-37 RGANGMNVLR
+37 R
-47 RIFSILAMTIVC
+47 RIFLSVLTMAIVC
-59 VMPCVAQTR
+59 VMPCAAQTKSV
-68 PAAAPVAK
+68 AASAK
-76 SSAHAA
+76 SSVHAT
-82 KPGGANARPKL
+82 KVGSANARPKL

-132 YPYQTTVTCVGH
+132 YPYETTVTCVGH
-144 TTISTGAFPVTSGVV
+144 TTISTGAFPATSGIVG
-159 ANTWYERD
+159 NTWYERD

-179 DLHVKDI
+179 DSHVKDI

-236 RADAVAWHDTRT
+236 RADAVAWHDART

-255 FYGAA
+255 FYGTAV
-260 APDFL
+260 PDFL
-265 THYVTAH
+265 TQYVTAH

-279 KTWTLLLPES
+279 KTWTPLLPDS
-289 EYLYGDPNI
+289 AYLYSDPNI
-298 DPPDGRRAPNGWTTS
+298 DPLDGRHAPNGWTTS

-319 GLPADTAPGPAFY
+319 GLPTDTVPGPAFY

-337 SPFSDAYMARMASAA
+337 SPFSDAYMARMAGAA
-352 VDSLKLGQGASTDFL
+352 VDSLKLGQTASTDFL
-367 AISFS
+367 AVSFS

-389 DILAHLDQ
+389 DILANLDR
-397 DLGELFAHL
+397 DLGELFTHL
-406 DAKVGKGNY
+406 DAKVGRGNY

-460 DANAVGAFNDGD
+460 DANAVGAFTDED
-472 LSFTAS
+472 LSFTTA
-478 ASEKLRKKPEALAAI
+478 AYEKLRKKPEALDAI
-493 VCAIEATPG
+493 LRVIESTPG
-502 IARVFRPEELY
+502 VSRVFRPEELH

-527 LSYVE
+527 LSYAS

-543 PYWIFGEAAGGGT
+543 PYWIFGETGAGGT

-603 ARVDGHLLTEAV
+603 ARVDGHLVTDAV
-615 APNSQTSAPG
+615 TPNSQTPAAARAATSH
-625 RTTTPQ
+625 